1 MKTYIVFGASGFVGG
16 TVHRA
21 LSAQGLPVQGL
32 GSRDADLS
40 DAGQT
45 AGLADRLAAGA
56 VWVVASVARAKR
68 PEAEKAA
75 MMDNIRMADHLG
87 DLLTRC
93 APAQVIYLSSI
104 DVYGREGLELPLTE
118 SSPLRPR
125 NYYAVG
131 KLAAEGILEV
141 ACRDADV
148 PLSIL
153 RLPGVYGPGDTQRG
167 PVRSFLRAALRNEPV
182 TIHGNGEQRRDLLY
196 VGDVAEIVRALDAG
210 AVTGVYNAVT
220 GHTLSLNEM
229 LAVIEGLT
237 GRKLD
242 VRYQPE
248 AAQMDLAFGEPLLLR
263 RLPGL
268 TLTPLEKG
276 IARTYTCL
284 VVTGDSF

>member
-1 MKTYIVFGASGFVGG
+1 MKPYIVFGASGFVGK
-16 TVHRA
+16 TVYRA
-21 LSAQGLPVQGL
+21 LSEQGFPVQGL

-40 DAGQT
+40 DAVQT

-87 DLLTRC
+87 DLLIRSV
-93 APAQVIYLSSI
+93 PAQVVYLSSI
-104 DVYGREGLELPLTE
+104 DVYGREGLDLPLTE

-131 KLAAEGILEV
+131 KLAAEGILEM

-153 RLPGVYGPGDTQRG
+153 RLPGVYGPGDTQWG
-167 PVRSFLRAALRNEPV
+167 PVRSFLRAALGSEPV

-196 VGDVAEIVRALDAG
+196 VGDVAEIVKALDEG

-229 LAVIEGLT
+229 LAVIEDLT

-248 AAQMDLAFGEPLLLR
+248 AAQIDLAFGEPRLLR

-284 VVTGDSF
+284 VETGDSF